1 MKVRKGTFLEA
12 PLIRHLTDRFCATAK
27 AEKQVDFFDD
37 QVSGLALRVSPTAKS
52 WTVHYTRPDGKRAR
66 LTIGRYPLLSLASAR
81 TKAQEAKAAI
91 AEGRGPAVRANTL
104 RAVVDEYFAR
114 EGVKLRSVDARRSV
128 FDRLV
133 LPILGDRPI
142 NDVRRSEIIRL
153 LDDIEDNNGPG
164 AARVAS
170 AYLGKVFNWHASRD
184 DDFRSPIVRGMAKPK
199 SKARDRILNDDE
211 IRAVWHADAGL
222 FGRYLKFLL
231 LTAVRRN
238 EAACMTPA
246 EVVGSV
252 WTIPASRMKA
262 GVEHV
267 VPLSAAALAVLPQG
281 GFNGVGHSRLKREF
295 DAAVPLP
302 HWTLHDLRRTARS
315 LLSRAGVSP
324 DVAERCLAH
333 AIGGVRGVYDRHA
346 YLEEKRAAFDAL
358 AKLVA
363 EIVGAKPRGSMF
375 SGATI
380 GSASAKRPGRL
391 KSGSASPLVDR
402 R

>member
-1 MKVRKGTFLEA
+1 MR
-12 PLIRHLTDRFCATAK
+12 RWHLTDTFCKTRK
-27 AEKQVDFFDD
+27 AEKQTDFFDD
-37 QVSGLALRVSPTAKS
+37 VVYGLALRVSPTAKS
-52 WTVHYTRPDGKRAR
+52 WTVHYSRPSGKRAR
-66 LTIGRYPLLSLASAR
+66 LTLGRYPALSLATAR
-81 TKAQEAKAAI
+81 TKAEEAKAAI
-91 AEGRGPAVRANTL
+91 ADGRDPKPTAANTL
-104 RAVVDEYFAR
+104 RAIVDEYFRR
-114 EGVKLRSVDARRSV
+114 EGPALRSATPRRSV

-133 LPILGDRPI
+133 LPILGDRSI
-142 NDVRRSEIIRL
+142 NDIRRSEIIRL

-164 AARVAS
+164 AARVTS

-199 SKARDRILNDDE
+199 LKARDRILSDDE
-211 IRAVWHADAGL
+211 IRLVWSADAGL

-238 EAACMTPA
+238 EAAQMTPA

-252 WTIPASRMKA
+252 WTIPAFRMKA

-267 VPLSAAALAVLPQG
+267 VPLSPAALAVLPQG

-346 YLEEKRAAFDAL
+346 YLEEKRLAFEAL
-358 AKLVA
+358 AA
-363 EIVGAKPRGSMF
+363 ELAGIVSEADHG
-375 SGATI
+375 
-380 GSASAKRPGRL
+380 
-391 KSGSASPLVDR
+391 
-402 R
+402 